1 MFVFYDRRIM
11 DLMKLKKMMFSL
23 LVVLPLMFAGSVP
36 AFAGQYDATIESLY
50 EIVKEECQKAEPDE
64 KVIKAALS
72 LIKNFSNEEILEKKK
87 EISPW
92 MMYLIKAGT
101 FFGSLVLVKF
111 IHPMP
116 RAHESAGFSFSNNW
130 FSATDHRTDSRY
142 HGAY

>member
-1 MFVFYDRRIM
+1 
-11 DLMKLKKMMFSL
+11 
-23 LVVLPLMFAGSVP
+23 MFAGYVP
-36 AFAGQYDATIESLY
+36 AFAGQHDAMIESLY
-50 EIVKEECQKAEPDE
+50 EIVKEERQKAEPDE

-87 EISPW
+87 EISSW

-101 FFGSLVLVKF
+101 FVGSLVLVKF

-116 RAHESAGFSFSNNW
+116 KAQESAGSSFSNNW
-130 FSATDHRTDSRY
+130 FSATDPRTDSRY